1 MIDSRLFLQQVVEQ
15 FTPDSI
21 TTIEALGKGNINT
34 TYLVTTSRQPLVLQ
48 RINRQ
53 VFPSPTTVVE
63 NFAIVARHLEEK
75 QRLLKMRYRFA
86 HLLPTISGNAWFE
99 DDAGEIW
106 RAQSY
111 LAGRSLP
118 TVRKTGQ
125 AHEIGRALGCFH
137 VLISDLAVEQLHD
150 PLPGFHILPGYLAQ
164 FDSLASSFQG
174 PGSADLDQC
183 LAIVEHYRQ
192 MAPLLQQAGEQGHL
206 HCRIIH
212 GDPKVDNFLFDT
224 GFEHAVSLIDL
235 DTIGPGLLHYDLGD
249 CLRSCCN
256 RGGESGD
263 PQRIDF
269 DMDSC
274 RAFLSGYKQ
283 EMGDSL
289 SRHDKEYLYA
299 AVLLIS
305 FELGLRFLTDHLRG
319 NTYFTVRRVGE
330 NLQRALVQFALA
342 KRIAQQEETLRT
354 LL

>member
-1 MIDSRLFLQQVVEQ
+1 MTDSRLLLQQVVDQ
-15 FTPDSI
+15 FTQDSN

-34 TYLVTTSRQPLVLQ
+34 TYLVTTSRQPFVLQ

-53 VFPSPTTVVE
+53 VFPKPIDVVE
-63 NFAIVARHLEEK
+63 NFAVVARHLEEK
-75 QRLLKMRYRFA
+75 QCLLKMPYHFA
-86 HLLPTISGNAWFE
+86 HLLPTTSGNAWFE

-111 LAGRSLP
+111 LTGRSLS
-118 TVRKTGQ
+118 TIRQTGQ
-125 AHEIGRALGCFH
+125 ANEIGRALGCFH

-183 LAIVEHYRQ
+183 FTIVDHYRQ
-192 MAPLLQQAGEQGHL
+192 MTPLLQLACEQGHL
-206 HCRIIH
+206 HCRVIH

-224 GFEHAVSLIDL
+224 GLKRAISLIDL

-274 RAFLSGYKQ
+274 RAFLAGYKQ
-283 EMGDSL
+283 EMGHSL
-289 SRHDKEYLYA
+289 SRHDREYLYD
-299 AVLLIS
+299 AVLLIC

-319 NTYFTVRRVGE
+319 DTYFTVRRTGE
-330 NLQRALVQFALA
+330 NLQRALVQFALV
-342 KRIAQQEETLRT
+342 KRIAQQEEALRA
-354 LL
+354 LM